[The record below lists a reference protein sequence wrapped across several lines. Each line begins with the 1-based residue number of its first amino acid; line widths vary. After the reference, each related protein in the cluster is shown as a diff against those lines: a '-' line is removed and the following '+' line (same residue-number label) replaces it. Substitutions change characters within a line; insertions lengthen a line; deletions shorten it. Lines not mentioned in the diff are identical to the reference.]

1 LGKGKIVYVAHD
13 VAPSECFELIAP
25 IVTESGEFSGQKI
38 LVNHGRPVQRFSTH
52 LHTAI
57 QGASFVLIGISSSQN
72 AARMEIGAARLARKL
87 GIPYG
92 FYADTPRAVLQA
104 KEGGW
109 LHVFADDASLVIG
122 LLPNNSSEQTRVFF
136 PNALCIHTGN
146 PVRDAKAIR
155 TFSREEVKDKL
166 GLGSYQHVI
175 LAPGG
180 KFTAVNCAIWSLL
193 IDTLSY
199 MSDRHTYAV
208 VLAPHKG
215 DPVVY
220 SHGRASLGVYEEIV
234 RNSPVATTLLKGSD
248 GITTFDALMAAD
260 LVVYFN
266 GSVGIEAALHLI
278 PVISVRT
285 RLGEE
290 QLAQENDGDRSV
302 EVVARNAAIT
312 VGMDR
317 SLLASHITALLDDR
331 SDTKRSLIVN
341 QRASYPIPVPGEAV
355 QKIVSALGLVRQKKK
370 R

>member
-1 LGKGKIVYVAHD
+1 MKNGKIVFVAHD
-13 VAPSECFELIAP
+13 VASSECFELIAP
-25 IVTESGEFSGQKI
+25 IVTGVGVFSGQKI
-38 LVNHGRPVQRFSTH
+38 LVNHGRPVKQFSTQ

-57 QGASFVLIGISSSQN
+57 QGASFVMIGISSSEK
-72 AARMEIGAARLARKL
+72 AARIETGAARLARKL

-104 KEGGW
+104 REGGW
-109 LHVFADDASLVIG
+109 LHAFANDASLVIG
-122 LLPNNSSEQTRVFF
+122 LLPNNSGEQTRELF

-155 TFSREEVKDKL
+155 TVSRDDAKKRL
-166 GLGSYQHVI
+166 GLGDYAHVI

-180 KFTAVNCAIWSLL
+180 KFTALNCAIWSLL

-199 MSDRHTYAV
+199 MSDRHKYAV

-215 DPVVY
+215 DPVVH
-220 SHGRASLGVYEEIV
+220 SPGRTSLGVYEEIV
-234 RNSPVATTLLKGSD
+234 RNCPVATMLLKGSD

-266 GSVGIEAALHLI
+266 GSVGIEAALHQI

-290 QLAQENDGDRSV
+290 QLALENDGDRSV
-302 EVVARNAAIT
+302 EVVERNAAVS
-312 VGMDR
+312 VGYDR
-317 SLLASHITALLDDR
+317 ATLSSHILTLLDSR
-331 SDTKRSLIVN
+331 SDTRNSLMRN
-341 QRASYPIPVPGEAV
+341 QAASYPPPVEGYALQEM
-355 QKIVSALGLVRQKKK
+355 ISAIQLACR